1 MKNSNFLKF
10 LKFQHKS
17 GQFELLRSILDPV
30 VQKLVT
36 YSSVPN
42 KRPGRL
48 SLMRIFFPLKVS
60 YRRFQGLD
68 FYLKIFFPKWNF
80 YQVYFIKQKS
90 YPFINN
96 FLNVRTQTIIQPQT
110 IKFLLIY
117 LCKDSYCVLP
127 VYLAHQSN
135 YLKKKN
141 YNTIY

>member
-1 MKNSNFLKF
+1 MSSISNF
-10 LKFQHKS
+10 S
-17 GQFELLRSILDPV
+17 SISINSYCLLGGGFRYV
-30 VQKLVT
+30 A

-68 FYLKIFFPKWNF
+68 FYLKKFFPKWNF

-96 FLNVRTQTIIQPQT
+96 FLNVRTQTIIQLQT

-127 VYLAHQSN
+127 VYLAHQSDRPQLGEITKIIQ
-135 YLKKKN
+135 YSRYFFK
-141 YNTIY
+141 